1 MSKEDDIMVAE
12 GRAFDSKIEYLI
24 HVNATL
30 MDELE
35 KISAELTDLQ
45 AEHEEQVIMN
55 ANAMQKLYLALEAL
69 DGSFI
74 TMIKGGIDNE

>member
-12 GRAFDSKIEYLI
+12 GRAFDDKVEYLI

-30 MDELE
+30 RDELE
-35 KISAELTDLQ
+35 KISAELTALQ

>member
-1 MSKEDDIMVAE
+1 M
-12 GRAFDSKIEYLI
+12 
-24 HVNATL
+24 
-30 MDELE
+30 E
-35 KISAELTDLQ
+35 KISAELTALQ